1 MNLKLEAFEVDLNFP
16 SRHDL
21 LPSEPSEEH

>member
-16 SRHDL
+16 SHYDL
-21 LPSEPSEEH
+21 LLSEPSEER

>member
-16 SRHDL
+16 SRYDSL
-21 LPSEPSEEH
+21 LSKPSEER